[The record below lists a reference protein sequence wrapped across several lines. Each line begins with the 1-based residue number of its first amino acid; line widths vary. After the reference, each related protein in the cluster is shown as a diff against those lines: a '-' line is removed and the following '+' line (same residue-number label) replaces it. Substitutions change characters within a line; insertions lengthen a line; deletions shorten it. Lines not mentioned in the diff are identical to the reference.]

1 VPAVALVSVVVS
13 SAFPLLQRRSNN
25 EGTLYFSVVQQS
37 LLNPGAMNGL
47 KVFFLFPAEL
57 GRCFGA
63 RAAEQNILRRL
74 WKLEDVTAVL
84 LLSSRAC
91 PGLCLGRS
99 SPLFSRPLQ
108 RQTNFG
114 DALYLLSLAW
124 APAEFG
130 G

>member
-57 GRCFGA
+57 ERPNRIFC
-63 RAAEQNILRRL
+63 AASGNLKMSLL
-74 WKLEDVTAVL
+74 W
-84 LLSSRAC
+84 C
-91 PGLCLGRS
+91 
-99 SPLFSRPLQ
+99 
-108 RQTNFG
+108 
-114 DALYLLSLAW
+114 YL
-124 APAEFG
+124 APACAQHSVSVVHLRYFLAHCNVKPISETPYTS
-130 G
+130 